1 MAVSL
6 FLLFAVSYLIGSI
19 PAGYLLARVH
29 GIDIRQ
35 HGSGN
40 IGATNVLRVLGK
52 KEGYLVFFAD
62 ALKGF
67 LAVRLGMFVA
77 ERFPFLAPH
86 AELVG
91 ILAGAVCVIGH
102 SFPVWLKF
110 KGGKGAATALGVLA
124 GLTPIGAIVLLLI
137 WIAVFETT
145 RYVSLA
151 SVISALAL
159 PLLMT
164 ILLKFGLVQ
173 TLPVL
178 YFASVI
184 AFIVVW
190 RHRSNI
196 VRLRNGTE
204 PRFERNS

>member
-1 MAVSL
+1 MGLSL
-6 FLLFAVSYLIGSI
+6 LLLFVVSYLIGSI
-19 PAGYLLARVH
+19 PAGYLLARAH
-29 GIDIRQ
+29 GIDIRK

-52 KEGYLVFFAD
+52 KQGYLVFFLD

-67 LAVRLGMFVA
+67 VAVRLGMFVA
-77 ERFPFLAPH
+77 ERFPFLTPH

-102 SFPVWLKF
+102 SAPVWLKF

-124 GLTPIGAIVLLLI
+124 GLSPFGAVVLLLV
-137 WIAVFETT
+137 WIAAFEIT

-151 SVISALAL
+151 SIISALAL
-159 PLLMT
+159 PFIMA
-164 ILLKFGLVQ
+164 ILLKLGLVQ
-173 TLPVL
+173 TLPAL
-178 YFASVI
+178 YFATVI
-184 AFIVVW
+184 ALIVIW
-190 RHRSNI
+190 RHRTNI

-204 PRFERNS
+204 PRFERKS